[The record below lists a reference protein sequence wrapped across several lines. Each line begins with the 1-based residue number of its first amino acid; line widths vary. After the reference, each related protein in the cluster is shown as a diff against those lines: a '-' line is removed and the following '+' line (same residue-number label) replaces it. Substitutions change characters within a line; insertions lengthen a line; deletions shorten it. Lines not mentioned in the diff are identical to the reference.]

1 MRSIALLLTLFLMKN
16 LKNHVHFSLNILS
29 YKSLD
34 VETILQINIIDM
46 KILLSNDDGFI
57 APGIKLLRNA
67 LSKDCDVLTVAPD
80 RDRSGASNS
89 LTLESPLRLTERGE
103 KFYSINGTPTDC
115 VHLAL
120 TGMYK
125 ENSEPD
131 IVISGINS
139 GPNMGDDVI
148 YSGTVAAAMEGR
160 NLGLPSIAVSMGSY
174 GPDHYESAIQA
185 VKTLLKDMPVRNL
198 SDADNEAIIL
208 NVNVPDL
215 PWNDI
220 KGFKATRLGK
230 RHKAEPVIKSED
242 PRGNEIFWIGPV
254 GEEADA
260 GDGTDF
266 YAIQQGYVSV
276 TPIHIDLTRYSA
288 IDATKQWLEN
298 MPQSRGVS

>member
-1 MRSIALLLTLFLMKN
+1 
-16 LKNHVHFSLNILS
+16 
-29 YKSLD
+29 
-34 VETILQINIIDM
+34 M

-57 APGIKLLRNA
+57 APGINLLRDS
-67 LSKDCDVLTVAPD
+67 LSEDCDVLTIAPD

-89 LTLESPLRLTERGE
+89 LTLDSPLRLTERGN
-103 KFYSINGTPTDC
+103 KFYSVNGTPTDC

-120 TGMYK
+120 TGLYK
-125 ENSEPD
+125 NSEPD

-174 GPDHYESAIQA
+174 KPEYYASAIQA
-185 VKTLLKDMPVRNL
+185 VKALLGDMPVANL
-198 SDADNEAIIL
+198 SDEDNEAIIL

-215 PWNDI
+215 PWEKI

-230 RHKAEPVIKSED
+230 RHKAEPVIKSKD
-242 PRGNEIFWIGPV
+242 PRNNEIFWIGPV

-266 YAIQQGYVSV
+266 YAIQKGYVSV

-288 IDATKQWLEN
+288 IDATSQWLKKT
-298 MPQSRGVS
+298 QSNADPKSKIKYRKSGGVS